1 MSKLY
6 TPIKDKKSSM
16 VLVSIITPYFKKE
29 KFIQE
34 CIRSILL
41 QTYAKFELIV
51 IYDQEDKSDLE
62 LIKNFNDKRIRI
74 IINKKNI
81 GAGPSRNLGISFSKG
96 EYIAF
101 IDSDDIWEKNKLK
114 TQINFMKNNN
124 INFSHTSYKIINSQ
138 SKTVGYVKAK
148 EKIQYKDL
156 IKSCDIGLSTVICKK
171 KIIKRKKFANL
182 KTKEDFV
189 LWLNIARNNIPII
202 GLDKKLTQWRDIK
215 DSLSKNTIQK
225 INDAYLVYRK
235 YEKYNIFYSTF
246 CVIRLSIHF
255 FLKKYLIIKN
265 YYINY

>member
-1 MSKLY
+1 MS
-6 TPIKDKKSSM
+6 
-16 VLVSIITPYFKKE
+16 LVSIITPYFKKKE
-29 KFIQE
+29 FIKE
-34 CIRSILL
+34 CIHSILL
-41 QTYAKFELIV
+41 QTYHEFELII
-51 IYDQEDKSDLE
+51 IYDQDDKSDLE
-62 LIKNFNDKRIRI
+62 LIKNFNDKRIKI

-81 GAGPSRNLGISFSKG
+81 GAGASRNLGISFSKG

-101 IDSDDIWEKNKLK
+101 IDSDDVWEKNKLK
-114 TQINFMKNNN
+114 VQIDFMKNNN
-124 INFSHTSYKIINSQ
+124 INFSHTSYKIINAQ
-138 SKTVGYVKAK
+138 SKTIGHVKAK
-148 EKIQYKDL
+148 DKIKYKDL

-202 GLDKKLTQWRDIK
+202 GLNKKLTQWRDIK

-235 YEKYNIFYSTF
+235 YEKYNIFYSIF
-246 CVIRLSIHF
+246 CVIRLSIYF

-265 YYINY
+265 HYINY